1 MLASQSSD
9 EADDIQCEAADL
21 DVDLEGMEQLNED
34 SLLADESTEENT
46 GMGTTTDEEDILY
59 DPAEVTGGDED
70 EEKEALTAAQPQVGG
85 MGHVIDRGKVGR
97 RPSFFLPS
105 VAISSFSTYP

>member
-9 EADDIQCEAADL
+9 EADDIQCETADL
-21 DVDLEGMEQLNED
+21 DVDLDGLEQLNED

-59 DPAEVTGGDED
+59 DPAEITGADED
-70 EEKEALTAAQPQVGG
+70 EEKQAETTADPQVGDT
-85 MGHVIDRGKVGR
+85 GHVIDRGKV
-97 RPSFFLPS
+97 
-105 VAISSFSTYP
+105 